1 MASGMD
7 WAMNALLSYLQIE
20 PEQFKGQLAN
30 TTQIIVEAKQR
41 LERIEA
47 NQLLILQLLQKGNE
61 DVIAGPRSI
70 AGSVESESAA
80 NTDRRIA

>member
-30 TTQIIVEAKQR
+30 TTQIIVEAKGR

-61 DVIAGPRSI
+61 DVTDGSRAIAGPNGSGNETN
-70 AGSVESESAA
+70 AGG
-80 NTDRRIA
+80 